1 MKLENYNIYLGKTA
15 DSYSNKVKKYLVKK
29 FLDKGI
35 VSKKGDISGQLDIDG
50 SECIDIANYK
60 LVDQIR
66 LCLRKEEGKKLFENW
81 EFEKDYKY
89 SVLFEADD
97 FESLWNNFG
106 EITPL
111 EELENNFIAETLSEP
126 VAYQTDNYR
135 YLKFNL
141 KFAAT
146 NTYSDDEYLLKYP
159 FIIVLHKNEKVVE
172 FRFDVIK
179 KIYLP
184 ERGGDKIYKDLIEK
198 AEIYL
203 KENYSCNLKA
213 VDLDFLININQKDES
228 VKLIAQ
234 SMKTPNGGNAQ
245 LNVGNNQEYVIPVI
259 GELKALLA
267 DHQGELEKSPEL
279 KEALEQFLYEMEDMS
294 DYPWIELLWE
304 NEIKTRSNQ
313 VKFIFNYMG
322 QDYCLLQYYYSNLI
336 GMERMNDVVKYI
348 MCHRKD
354 DKTTE

>member
-1 MKLENYNIYLGKTA
+1 MKLENYNIYLEKTA
-15 DSYSNKVKKYLVKK
+15 DSYSKKVKKYLVKT
-29 FLDKGI
+29 FLSQGI
-35 VSKKGDISGQLDIDG
+35 VSNKGDISGQLEIG
-50 SECIDIANYK
+50 GGECIDISG
-60 LVDQIR
+60 LGLDDQIR
-66 LCLRKEEGKKLFENW
+66 LCLRKEEGKKLFEKW

-89 SVLFEADD
+89 SVLFEADNFENLWDD
-97 FESLWNNFG
+97 FGKIE
-106 EITPL
+106 PL
-111 EELENNFIAETLSEP
+111 TGLENDFIAETFTEP

-146 NTYSDDEYLLKYP
+146 NTYSDEEYLLKYP

-184 ERGGDKIYKDLIEK
+184 ERGGDKTYKILIEK
-198 AEIYL
+198 VEEYL
-203 KENYSCNLKA
+203 KEKYNCELKA
-213 VDLDFLININQKDES
+213 IDLNFLININKDDVN
-228 VKLIAQ
+228 VKLVAQ
-234 SMKTPNGGNAQ
+234 SMNTPNGGNAQ
-245 LNVGNNQEYVIPVI
+245 LNVGNNQEYVMPVI

-267 DHQGELEKSPEL
+267 DYQGELEKVPTI

-304 NEIKTRSNQ
+304 NEIKTRSNR
-313 VKFIFNYMG
+313 VKFIFDYMG
-322 QDYCLLQYYYSNLI
+322 QDYTLLQYYYNNLI

-348 MCHRKD
+348 MHHRKD
-354 DKTTE
+354 AKTTE